1 VKGLPEFNPDKTI
14 TFLSGGFFYS
24 CLYTNVIKDL
34 QLTPMASTSEPV
46 SVAELKAYLQ
56 LEGTA
61 FDSVLSTFITA
72 SRAMIENRL
81 GVSLIEKDAVA
92 ILELT
97 DISTQIPIYPI
108 TDVISVEFSGDG
120 GETWEV
126 LTEFTDYVI
135 IGNDRKEIQCIHGLT
150 RITYELGAG
159 DYSDLIQ
166 SIIIQS
172 GYMWTQRDAANVKGI
187 APIVEQIIQFYILSY

>member
-1 VKGLPEFNPDKTI
+1 
-14 TFLSGGFFYS
+14 
-24 CLYTNVIKDL
+24 
-34 QLTPMASTSEPV
+34 MASTSEPV
-46 SVAELKAYLQ
+46 TVTELKAYLQ

-72 SRAMIENRL
+72 SRAMLENRL

-92 ILELT
+92 IMELSANL
-97 DISTQIPIYPI
+97 STQIPIYPI
-108 TDVISVEFSGDG
+108 TDVTTVEHSNDG

-135 IGNDRKEIQCIHGLT
+135 IGNDRKEIQGIHGLT

-166 SIIIQS
+166 SVIIQA
-172 GYMWTQRDAANVKGI
+172 GYMWTHRDAANVKGI
-187 APIVEQIIQFYILSY
+187 APIVEQIIQPYILSY

>member
-1 VKGLPEFNPDKTI
+1 
-14 TFLSGGFFYS
+14 
-24 CLYTNVIKDL
+24 
-34 QLTPMASTSEPV
+34 MASTSEPV

-135 IGNDRKEIQCIHGLT
+135 IGNDRKEIQGIHGLT